1 MARLITTYEEW
12 LYCSK
17 CGRIT
22 LIEEIDPEVMLCPD
36 CLEAQ
41 DDM

>member
-12 LYCSK
+12 MYCSA
-17 CGRIT
+17 CDRIT
-22 LIEEIDPEVMLCPD
+22 LIEEIDPEEMLCPD
-36 CLEAQ
+36 CLEGQ